1 MGGVTPAARTLAR
14 PSALTSESSAHSPEV
29 SRLAQID
36 QLRERVRRLERS
48 APTRRDLETVPALRP
63 IVQLQA
69 GGVYEIDPT
78 VAGVSLAW
86 GLLAGPSAAGAWGAV
101 VGVPD
106 FGAEAAA
113 GLGVRLD
120 RVICVPDPGQ
130 GWIDAVAALI
140 DVVSVLVVRPTG
152 RIGDGVASKVA
163 ARLRTREAALISL
176 GPWPRAEVRLSATRP
191 RWGGA
196 GQGEGHLRARLLNV
210 EARRGTAPPRR
221 ADVWFPA
228 ADLTL
233 IAAAPMAPA
242 VQQGPALGV
251 VSA

>member
-1 MGGVTPAARTLAR
+1 MRPAERGSLA
-14 PSALTSESSAHSPEV
+14 E
-29 SRLAQID
+29 RLAQVD
-36 QLRERVRRLERS
+36 QLRDRVRRLERS
-48 APTRRDLETVPALRP
+48 APARRDLETVPALRSV
-63 IVQLQA
+63 VQVQA
-69 GGVYEIDPT
+69 GGVYEIDPG
-78 VAGVSLAW
+78 VAGASLAW
-86 GLLAGPSAAGAWGAV
+86 GLLAGPSAAGEWGAV

-120 RVICVPDPGQ
+120 RVICVPDPGE
-130 GWIDAVAALI
+130 GWVEALAALI
-140 DVVSVLVVRPTG
+140 DVVSVIVVRPRG
-152 RIGDGVASKVA
+152 RIGDGVASKIA

-176 GPWPRAEVRLSATRP
+176 GSWPRAEVRLSATRP

-196 GQGEGHLRARLLNV
+196 GQGEGHLRARLLTV

-221 ADVWFPA
+221 AEVWFPA

-233 IAAAPMAPA
+233 VAQAPA
-242 VQQGPALGV
+242 VTSAPVLRE